1 MIDLVICDDQEVV
14 CQGLKAILSTAE
26 NLRVVGIANNGMEA
40 LDLIEKHMPH
50 VALMDLKMPVMN
62 GIHTTKAIKEK
73 YPDTKVLILTT
84 YDSSQIKNA
93 ALNLNM
99 VTLRQDG
106 IQKVLRGI
114 STIEEIIRVTQQ

>member
-1 MIDLVICDDQEVV
+1 MERIGITPDQFEETTVYRAV
-14 CQGLKAILSTAE
+14 GCENCFHTGYKGRTGIFEIMLLDSSLKS
-26 NLRVVGIANNGMEA
+26 
-40 LDLIEKHMPH
+40 
-50 VALMDLKMPVMN
+50 
-62 GIHTTKAIKEK
+62 
-73 YPDTKVLILTT
+73 LILTT

-106 IQKVLRGI
+106 IQKVLSGI